1 MWGGSII
8 FSGKG
13 NKFLTLKGVGTS
25 PNQFQDY
32 AVKEY
37 HKNGGREKINQLFFK
52 INLKNIICE
61 TPQ

>member
-13 NKFLTLKGVGTS
+13 NEFLTLKGVETS

-37 HKNGGREKINQLFFK
+37 HKNGGREKINQLFF
-52 INLKNIICE
+52 
-61 TPQ
+61 